1 MSVIEAYTSN
11 IRKGY
16 MTIEE
21 VPDRY
26 REEVKKAMEG
36 EHD

>member
-1 MSVIEAYTSN
+1 MSVIEAYANN

-26 REEVKKAMEG
+26 REEVIKAMED